1 MIKSSHDIELF
12 TKDYIV
18 KNPKANLLIV
28 HGLHEHCERYR
39 HVAKSLNDIGVNVF
53 TFDLRGHGKS
63 SGPKNLIKD
72 IDEYRQDVENVYR
85 SISKDIPFFIL
96 GHSMGGL
103 IVFHFLMF
111 QERTEIA
118 GVILSGSALEFGED
132 ITPITIKVVKVI
144 GKWLPGLK
152 TTKLN
157 PDNISRDKHEVEL
170 YKTDPL
176 ITRHGAK
183 AGLGLALIN
192 AIASAKEMFKD
203 FNFPVLIMHGGD
215 DKITNPEGSAALYE
229 TCASQDKTLQI
240 WEGAYHEIF
249 NEINKEEILAFM
261 NNWVSARI

>member
-1 MIKSSHDIELF
+1 MIKSSHNIELY

-18 KNPKANLLIV
+18 KNAKANLLIV
-28 HGLHEHCERYR
+28 HGLHEHCERYH

-63 SGPKNLIKD
+63 GGPKNIIKD

-85 SISKDIPFFIL
+85 SIPKDKPFFIL

-111 QERTEIA
+111 QERTDIA
-118 GVILSGSALEFGED
+118 GVIFSGSALEVGED
-132 ITPITIKVVKVI
+132 ITPMTIKVVKVI
-144 GKWLPGLK
+144 GKILPGLK
-152 TTKLN
+152 TEKLN
-157 PDNISRDKHEVEL
+157 PENITRDKHEVEL

-192 AIASAKEMFKD
+192 AIHDAKEMFKD
-203 FNFPVLIMHGGD
+203 FHFPVLIMHGGD
-215 DKITNPEGSAALYE
+215 DKITNPKGSVALYE
-229 TCASQDKTLQI
+229 NCASQDKTLQL
-240 WEGAYHEIF
+240 WQGAFHQIF
-249 NEINKEEILAFM
+249 NELNKKEVLTFM
-261 NNWVSARI
+261 NNWISARI